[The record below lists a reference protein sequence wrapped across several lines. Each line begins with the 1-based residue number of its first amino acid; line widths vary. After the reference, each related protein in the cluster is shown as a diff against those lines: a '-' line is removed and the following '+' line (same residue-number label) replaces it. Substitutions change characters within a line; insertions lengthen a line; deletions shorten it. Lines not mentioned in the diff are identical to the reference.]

1 MPADDARIDPDSGAT
16 QHIGLS
22 SSRLA
27 QYRLLGPAGAGAM
40 GVVHHAIDLDLDR
53 PVAIKLL
60 HDDLPGGP
68 DPALLERFLRE
79 ARSAAQLTHPNVA
92 LVYQV
97 GREDEQVFI
106 VMEWVDG
113 GDLGQAVKRLGAL
126 PWREAA
132 AAARDAAAGLAAAH
146 GVGLVHRD
154 IKPSNLMRN
163 RSGQVK
169 LVDFGLARLHEAA
182 SELTTTGNILGTPA
196 YLSPE
201 QCRGDS
207 ATPLSDQYSLGC
219 TLYHLLTGRPPFAAP
234 NMAALLQG
242 HLSEP
247 LPDPRPEA
255 PDVPAA
261 LLRVL
266 KRATAK
272 RPQDRF
278 PDCARLAQ
286 ALSAV
291 LEGRPFA
298 VAGGTAPPGNLP
310 QAPNSF
316 VGRDAE
322 MADLVE
328 LLQETR
334 LVTLI
339 GPGGT
344 GKTRL
349 ALHAARLLAD
359 ESPGGFAGGF
369 TGGVWL
375 VELATL
381 PAGSPVAGLVAAT
394 LGVRE
399 LPGQSIEQ
407 GLVQHLRRQPTL
419 LLLDNCE
426 HVIDAASALAGLLTA
441 SCASLRILASSRQ
454 PLACPGELTLAVPP
468 LPTGQEGDSLQALAA
483 VDAVRMF
490 ADRARAAR
498 ADFVLDGHN
507 TAAVVQIC
515 RRLDGI
521 PLAIELA
528 AARVKVLSPLQI
540 AERLA
545 DVFKLLSG
553 GGQRTLLPRQQ
564 TLRALIDWS
573 WDLLD
578 DGERRLLE
586 CASVFAGDFSLD
598 AAEAVLPDP
607 ALDSGPVLDTLT
619 ALVDKSLLGCV
630 DRRGRMR
637 FRLLQTM
644 RQYAAERLQARGAP
658 AAVHRRHAE
667 FFMLT
672 LRDAV
677 ARTQQP
683 ARAEAML
690 TLELEHDNALAALD
704 AVVEHRWFDIGL
716 RLASSLGSYWFMQG
730 MLAEGVARLQRLLDA
745 SPPAGAELAAMLK
758 PAGHLARHLGRLD
771 LAQSWF
777 ERGLQ
782 MARDKGQGRLE
793 GALMG
798 DLGSVACARG
808 ELRAAQ
814 RWFEQSRDL
823 CLQLR
828 ERTEAGYAQNNLA
841 LVLKDMGRIEEA
853 RVQLGAAL
861 EAIHSPDATRDSGVG
876 RMSLAELELDSGEYA
891 RAAALFQQ
899 ALDIMITLDD
909 RWNGARARGGLGKAA
924 LCLGDWVGAE
934 RHLLQSLSVLRRL
947 DDKAAIAD
955 LLDHL
960 ALLAWRQGQ
969 REPARALAR
978 ESLLLRLTLD
988 NRLALAASLETQAVL
1003 RGADGTVADAQAD
1016 PGQAAKLLGCA
1027 AGLRGQIGASLPV
1040 WRGQLL
1046 GSLRTQLEAR
1056 LGTAAF
1062 EGRCIEGASADA
1074 LALASASMSASAPA
1088 RTA

>member
-1 MPADDARIDPDSGAT
+1 MPADDASPLDSGT
-16 QHIGLS
+16 TLHTGPS

-97 GREDEQVFI
+97 GREDGQVFI
-106 VMEWVDG
+106 VMEWLEG
-113 GDLGQAVKRLGAL
+113 GDLGQAVKRQGVL
-126 PWREAA
+126 PWREAV
-132 AAARDAAAGLAAAH
+132 AAARDAASGLAAAH
-146 GVGLVHRD
+146 GAGLVHRD

-207 ATPLSDQYSLGC
+207 ATPQSDQYSLGC

-242 HLSEP
+242 HLNTP
-247 LPDPRPEA
+247 LPDPGPEV
-255 PDVPAA
+255 PDLPAA

-291 LEGRPFA
+291 LDGRPA
-298 VAGGTAPPGNLP
+298 TAAGGSGTAPPGNLP

-316 VGRDAE
+316 VGRDTE
-322 MADLVE
+322 MAELVE

-334 LVTLI
+334 LVTLV

-344 GKTRL
+344 GKSRL
-349 ALHAARLLAD
+349 SLHVAGLLAD
-359 ESPGGFAGGF
+359 ELAGGLMGGFP
-369 TGGVWL
+369 GGVWR

-399 LPGQSIEQ
+399 LPGQSVEHS
-407 GLVQHLRRQPTL
+407 LVLHLRRQATL

-426 HVIDAASALAGLLTA
+426 HVIDAASALAGLLSS

-454 PLACPGELTLAVPP
+454 PLACAGELTLAVPP

-498 ADFVLDGHN
+498 ADFVLDAHN
-507 TAAVVQIC
+507 TAAVAQIC

-528 AARVKVLSPLQI
+528 AARVKVLSPVQI

-545 DVFKLLSG
+545 DVFKLLS

-578 DGERRLLE
+578 DHERRVLE
-586 CASVFAGDFSLD
+586 GASVFAGDFSLE

-607 ALDSGPVLDTLT
+607 AADAVPLLDTLT

-637 FRLLQTM
+637 YRLLQTM
-644 RQYAAERLQARGAP
+644 RQYAAERLQARGQP
-658 AAVHRRHAE
+658 TVVQRRHAE
-667 FFMLT
+667 FFMHT
-672 LRDAV
+672 LQDAM
-677 ARTQQP
+677 ARTRQP
-683 ARAEAML
+683 DRAEAMRI
-690 TLELEHDNALAALD
+690 LELEHDNACAALD
-704 AVVEHRWFDIGL
+704 AVVRHRWFDIGL
-716 RLASSLGSYWFMQG
+716 RLASALGSYWFLQG
-730 MLAEGVARLQRLLDA
+730 VLAEGVARLQRLIDA
-745 SPPAGAELAAMLK
+745 APPAGGELAALLK
-758 PAGHLARHLGRLD
+758 PAGNLARHLGRLD
-771 LAQSWF
+771 LAQHWF

-798 DLGSVACARG
+798 DLGSVAWARG

-841 LVLKDMGRIEEA
+841 MVLKDLGRIDEA
-853 RVQLGAAL
+853 RVQLCAAL
-861 EAIHSPDATRDSGVG
+861 EAIDSQDATRDSGVG

-899 ALDIMITLDD
+899 ALDIMNTLDD
-909 RWNGARARGGLGKAA
+909 RWNGAYARGGLGRAA

-960 ALLAWRQGQ
+960 ALLAWHQGQ
-969 REPARALAR
+969 REPAWALAR

-988 NRLALAASLETQAVL
+988 NRLELAASMETQAVL
-1003 RGADGTVADAQAD
+1003 RSVDGPVAGAQAD
-1016 PGQAAKLLGCA
+1016 PDQATKLLGCA
-1027 AGLRGQIGASLPV
+1027 SALRAHIGAPWPV
-1040 WRGQLL
+1040 WRAQLL
-1046 GSLRTQLEAR
+1046 GRLRTQLEAR
-1056 LGTAAF
+1056 LGAAAF
-1062 EGRCIEGASADA
+1062 EGRFSEGALADA
-1074 LALASASMSASAPA
+1074 LALAPA
-1088 RTA
+1088 LV